1 MTSIATTSSGRCA
14 LRESDFQEGISEG
27 FSFPILYSLQVAG
40 LPPVTK
46 EWFEARRTQLAGA
59 SAADAAS
66 GRVWVCPLT
75 KKKFASEN
83 TYLAHTR
90 SKKYQE
96 LVKKSERPMPAPIIL
111 TKIEEEKLQQG
122 DAGAISSTRIR
133 RNQHNFAQCIRVWPA
148 ACMLLLHA
156 WYSFQVQCM

>member
-1 MTSIATTSSGRCA
+1 M
-14 LRESDFQEGISEG
+14 
-27 FSFPILYSLQVAG
+27 LQVAG

-111 TKIEEEKLQQG
+111 AKAEEEKQQQG
-122 DAGAISSTRIR
+122 DAGAMWKTQQHVANHICN
-133 RNQHNFAQCIRVWPA
+133 RNAAPA
-148 ACMLLLHA
+148 ACSNCMHGA
-156 WYSFQVQCM
+156 PQVM